1 MFFGIT
7 YLNDSP
13 KHLVFNY
20 ITTTIVTVLSLSYL
34 AMALGGTSGMT
45 TYTSGPWAGESR

>member
-20 ITTTIVTVLSLSYL
+20 ITTTIATVLSLSYL
-34 AMALGGTSGMT
+34 AMALGGTSGKA
-45 TYTSGPWAGESR
+45 TYAEGPLEGEVR